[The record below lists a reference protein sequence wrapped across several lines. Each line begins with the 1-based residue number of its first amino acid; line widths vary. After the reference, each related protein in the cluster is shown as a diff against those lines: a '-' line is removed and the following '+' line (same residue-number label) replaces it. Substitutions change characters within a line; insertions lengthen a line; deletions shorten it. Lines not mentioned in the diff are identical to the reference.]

1 MTGSLVNMQLGRYK
15 VVSKIGQGAMGVVY
29 RATDPLLE
37 RDVAI
42 KTIRIDVSANEREEF
57 KKRFFR
63 EAKSAAKLNHRNIV
77 TVFDA
82 GEVEDVAYI
91 AMELLDGQDLRN
103 FLGEGERLS
112 LERAAS
118 IIADVANALHYAHE
132 QGVIHRDVK
141 PGNIILLSNNTVK
154 LADFGIARLQSS
166 NATQTGQMFGTPKY
180 MAPEQIMGKPADAR
194 ADIFSLGVVLYQLV
208 TGVAPFDGETFSA
221 IMFSVIQEPAMSPS
235 DIVGKVPAGVEYI
248 LSKALAK
255 KPENRYQSAME
266 MEADLRYFALSNEKA
281 ALPWGV
287 GGLRS
292 KADSGRVDVPQP
304 LTSAAAADMQ
314 NTVVMQAS
322 DLKHLSTARMM
333 AAPAPVPTPPVTP
346 PADLVSEW
354 EKTTVFRANQ
364 PPPEPLVPAM
374 PAGTVEATAS
384 PQPVT
389 AAAPVPAPLPPAP
402 NIAFEAPELQD
413 TPVHE
418 HDVTAVLKAG
428 AMAEPSAD
436 HLKTV
441 VLAPSAKLADAVSK
455 GAQQAT
461 VRKFAPLDDLPPPP
475 PPPAPKPVPVAKAPE
490 PPPAPPPGAIPAVVL
505 GRLEDAFPDDGDE
518 EDDGV
523 TKPQAKS
530 APKPAQKPDT
540 QPAAPVASAGS
551 SPSPAP
557 LAAASTTTPAAVTT
571 AKEPATAVA
580 PSKAASAGMPK
591 WLPIAAGG
599 LVVVGLIGWLVLG
612 RSTDKDVVVPEMAS
626 DTARPTAPAGAA
638 PVPAPAPADPSPAP
652 VATTAPPAP
661 ATPPAAQPKDAT
673 AAADTRPA
681 KVTFAITPWGQVF
694 VNGDDK
700 GTAPPLTELELP
712 PGDHTIV
719 IKNGDLKPFE
729 QKITIKP
736 NERRRIVAA
745 F

>member
-1 MTGSLVNMQLGRYK
+1 
-15 VVSKIGQGAMGVVY
+15 
-29 RATDPLLE
+29 
-37 RDVAI
+37 
-42 KTIRIDVSANEREEF
+42 
-57 KKRFFR
+57 
-63 EAKSAAKLNHRNIV
+63 
-77 TVFDA
+77 
-82 GEVEDVAYI
+82 
-91 AMELLDGQDLRN
+91 
-103 FLGEGERLS
+103 
-112 LERAAS
+112 
-118 IIADVANALHYAHE
+118 
-132 QGVIHRDVK
+132 
-141 PGNIILLSNNTVK
+141 
-154 LADFGIARLQSS
+154 
-166 NATQTGQMFGTPKY
+166 
-180 MAPEQIMGKPADAR
+180 
-194 ADIFSLGVVLYQLV
+194 
-208 TGVAPFDGETFSA
+208 
-221 IMFSVIQEPAMSPS
+221 
-235 DIVGKVPAGVEYI
+235 
-248 LSKALAK
+248 
-255 KPENRYQSAME
+255 
-266 MEADLRYFALSNEKA
+266 
-281 ALPWGV
+281 
-287 GGLRS
+287 LRS

-322 DLKHLSTARMM
+322 DFQHLSTARMM
-333 AAPAPVPTPPVTP
+333 AAPVPAPTPPVTP

-364 PPPEPLVPAM
+364 PPPEPLVPMM
-374 PAGTVEATAS
+374 PAATVETATS

-389 AAAPVPAPLPPAP
+389 AAASSAPVPVPVPIPPAP

-418 HDVTAVLKAG
+418 HDVTTVLKAG
-428 AMAEPSAD
+428 AMTEPSAD
-436 HLKTV
+436 HLKTI
-441 VLAPSAKLADAVSK
+441 VLSPSARLSDAVSE
-455 GAQQAT
+455 GVQQTT

-490 PPPAPPPGAIPAVVL
+490 PPPAPPPGAVPAVVL

-518 EDDGV
+518 EDDGDS
-523 TKPQAKS
+523 KPQAKP
-530 APKPAQKPDT
+530 APKPAS
-540 QPAAPVASAGS
+540 QPAAPVVASQF

-557 LAAASTTTPAAVTT
+557 LAAASTTTPTAVTT
-571 AKEPATAVA
+571 ATEPATAVA

-612 RSTDKDVVVPEMAS
+612 RSSDKDVVVPEMAA
-626 DTARPTAPAGAA
+626 DTAKPSAPATGAA

-652 VATTAPPAP
+652 VAATAPPA
-661 ATPPAAQPKDAT
+661 ATAPVAAQPKDA
-673 AAADTRPA
+673 AATADTRPG

-694 VNGDDK
+694 VDGDDK

-736 NERRRIVAA
+736 NERRRITAA